1 LSRPRGGDK
10 TGEVGFDIDQ
20 LMQLWD
26 GPVPDGDAAEE
37 AFAAV
42 YADPVTVNGQ
52 PIAVSELVAV
62 ARDMHATF
70 HDQRRTVLERVD
82 EGDRVTVVFTVSG
95 VRDGRLV
102 EMLVIDLLTI
112 ADGRITA
119 VWAVSQPAPPAQ
131 GG

>member
-1 LSRPRGGDK
+1 MRADDK
-10 TGEVGFDIDQ
+10 TDDVRFDIDQ
-20 LMQLWD
+20 LIQLWD
-26 GPVPDGDAAEE
+26 GPVPDGDAAEA

-42 YADPVTVNGQ
+42 YADPVTINGQ
-52 PIAVSELVAV
+52 PIELSALVSV
-62 ARDMHATF
+62 ARDMHETF

-82 EGDRVTVVFTVSG
+82 QGDRVTVVFTVSG
-95 VRDGRLV
+95 VRDGRPV

-112 ADGRITA
+112 SDGRVTA